1 VGRNI
6 TWFLLGALTGAVF
19 LGVFQKV
26 RERYEQDEA
35 ECLVDDISHRLSALE
50 HEYEA

>member
-19 LGVFQKV
+19 VGVFQKV
-26 RERYEQDEA
+26 RERYEQDDA
-35 ECLVDDISHRLSALE
+35 ESLSDDIAHRLSALE
-50 HEYEA
+50 QEYDD